1 MLQKCVTSLILGN
14 ILSTSP
20 VRVVTTI
27 LLPTASKTSTLSVF
41 LVSQGLAV
49 KAYGFDVR
57 APTGQRSITFP
68 ESSERK
74 NFSTYVPTCR
84 KLRMNYYPPYFSTEL
99 SSVLKSFN
107 KDAEILCVLYLL
119 NVPEHPYKAK
129 AIRCR
134 TCHSLARVLRDDS
147 PPTRGRRSIG
157 SGGESSSMLTS
168 VEGNAV
174 QGRMLL

>member
-1 MLQKCVTSLILGN
+1 
-14 ILSTSP
+14 
-20 VRVVTTI
+20 VTTI

-68 ESSERK
+68 ESSDRK

-84 KLRMNYYPPYFSTEL
+84 KLPLVLRMTWHPSHFSNEL

-107 KDAEILCVLYLL
+107 IKVRKKVKL
-119 NVPEHPYKAK
+119 
-129 AIRCR
+129 
-134 TCHSLARVLRDDS
+134 S
-147 PPTRGRRSIG
+147 P
-157 SGGESSSMLTS
+157 
-168 VEGNAV
+168 
-174 QGRMLL
+174 

>member
-1 MLQKCVTSLILGN
+1 MCVLSNKHRLLETCVTSLILGN

-20 VRVVTTI
+20 VRVVMTI

-57 APTGQRSITFP
+57 APTGQRSITLP

-84 KLRMNYYPPYFSTEL
+84 KLSEVLNMTQHSTHFSIEL
-99 SSVLKSFN
+99 SCVIKSFN
-107 KDAEILCVLYLL
+107 TDTIILYVFATVQY
-119 NVPEHPYKAK
+119 VAK
-129 AIRCR
+129 
-134 TCHSLARVLRDDS
+134 TKTLMKS
-147 PPTRGRRSIG
+147 
-157 SGGESSSMLTS
+157 
-168 VEGNAV
+168 
-174 QGRMLL
+174 

>member
-1 MLQKCVTSLILGN
+1 METHGMYGHECYLTDECVTSLILGN

-27 LLPTASKTSTLSVF
+27 LLPIASKTSTLSVF

-74 NFSTYVPTCR
+74 NFSTYVPTCDR
-84 KLRMNYYPPYFSTEL
+84 QLKVLSMRRHHPY
-99 SSVLKSFN
+99 SSVQFSPGYFNCPCTKSG
-107 KDAEILCVLYLL
+107 LV
-119 NVPEHPYKAK
+119 
-129 AIRCR
+129 
-134 TCHSLARVLRDDS
+134 T
-147 PPTRGRRSIG
+147 
-157 SGGESSSMLTS
+157 GESNQITNKHIKYITEVLIK
-168 VEGNAV
+168 
-174 QGRMLL
+174 

>member
-1 MLQKCVTSLILGN
+1 MKDNPLFHKSHSWKCMVHTHTVKITECYIISECVTSFTRGK

-27 LLPTASKTSTLSVF
+27 LLPIASKTSTLSVF

-74 NFSTYVPTCR
+74 NFSTYVPTCDR
-84 KLRMNYYPPYFSTEL
+84 QLKVL
-99 SSVLKSFN
+99 SM
-107 KDAEILCVLYLL
+107 
-119 NVPEHPYKAK
+119 
-129 AIRCR
+129 
-134 TCHSLARVLRDDS
+134 
-147 PPTRGRRSIG
+147 RRY
-157 SGGESSSMLTS
+157 
-168 VEGNAV
+168 
-174 QGRMLL
+174 

>member
-1 MLQKCVTSLILGN
+1 MYAHECNMIDECVTSLTLGN

-27 LLPTASKTSTLSVF
+27 LLPIASKTSTLSVF

-74 NFSTYVPTCR
+74 NFSTYVPTCGR
-84 KLRMNYYPPYFSTEL
+84 QLKVLSMRRHHPY
-99 SSVLKSFN
+99 SSVQF
-107 KDAEILCVLYLL
+107 
-119 NVPEHPYKAK
+119 
-129 AIRCR
+129 
-134 TCHSLARVLRDDS
+134 S
-147 PPTRGRRSIG
+147 PGYVNCPCTKYGLVK
-157 SGGESSSMLTS
+157 GESNQITNTHIKYITQVL
-168 VEGNAV
+168 VK
-174 QGRMLL
+174 

>member
-1 MLQKCVTSLILGN
+1 MYGHKCYTIDERVTSLIFGN

-57 APTGQRSITFP
+57 APTGHRSITFP

-74 NFSTYVPTCR
+74 NFSTYVPTCGR
-84 KLRMNYYPPYFSTEL
+84 QLKVLSIRRHHPY
-99 SSVLKSFN
+99 SSVQFSPGYFN
-107 KDAEILCVLYLL
+107 R
-119 NVPEHPYKAK
+119 PYTKYGLVK
-129 AIRCR
+129 
-134 TCHSLARVLRDDS
+134 
-147 PPTRGRRSIG
+147 
-157 SGGESSSMLTS
+157 GESNQITNKHIKYITEVLIK
-168 VEGNAV
+168 
-174 QGRMLL
+174 